1 MTAFA
6 SLYVPDELGQAV
18 SGRAWLAAMLETER
32 ALARAG
38 ALAGAVP
45 DDAASVIARVP
56 PTPGTSHVDARSGTS
71 SRWPYR
77 LRTAAAPLAP
87 QPGMPG

>member
-38 ALAGAVP
+38 ALARAVP
-45 DDAASVIARVP
+45 HHPPTVIA
-56 PTPGTSHVDARSGTS
+56 
-71 SRWPYR
+71 
-77 LRTAAAPLAP
+77 AACDVER
-87 QPGMPG
+87 